1 MRDSGSRNGIS
12 MSTRQEK
19 LNELLREEVS
29 YILRREFKD
38 PRLGFVTVTGAEI
51 SPDMR
56 HAKIFVSIMGS
67 EEEKQRNM
75 AVLKNAESFA
85 RQALAKRVKMRIL
98 PQIEFRLDSSVERGV
113 RIFELLE
120 QVKREEG
127 KKEGA

>member
-1 MRDSGSRNGIS
+1 MT
-12 MSTRQEK
+12 TRQEK
-19 LNELLREEVS
+19 VNELLREEVS

-51 SPDMR
+51 SADMR

-75 AVLKNAESFA
+75 AVLKGAESFT
-85 RQALAKRVKMRIL
+85 RQALAKRLKMRVL
-98 PQIEFRLDSSVERGV
+98 PQIEFRLDSSVEHGV

-120 QVKREEG
+120 QVKREEAEKG
-127 KKEGA
+127 GT

>member
-1 MRDSGSRNGIS
+1 MT
-12 MSTRQEK
+12 TRQEK

-38 PRLGFVTVTGAEI
+38 PRLGFVTVTGVEV

-67 EEEKQRNM
+67 EDEKKRNM
-75 AVLKNAESFA
+75 AVLKNAESFT
-85 RQALAKRVKMRIL
+85 RQALSKRVKMKIL
-98 PQIEFRLDSSVERGV
+98 PQIEFRLDTSVDHGV

-120 QVKREEG
+120 QVKREER
-127 KKEGA
+127 KKEEA